1 MTPPLHAIRLLD
13 HAEQLLSRGRCR
25 DAFVCT
31 GRLRSRQAVA
41 GEPAARWRTIRAR
54 ALWAL
59 GSVPRARAEALRA
72 LHEAQTGK
80 TRAHALH
87 VLAQIAWRTG
97 AVAEALAH
105 LRDAE
110 EASGVVEVS
119 TLRLRGHVL
128 RDAGRLEEALAACDR
143 ALELTTETGDAE
155 SEAEARAD
163 RGTLLA
169 ALGRWSEA
177 RGEVESAARL
187 FRERGDVRELTVAG
201 VARSV
206 LDLSNGDLG
215 GARPALERAR
225 AMCAVQPEAPRALA
239 EVLLLLT
246 DLQLAAGENAR
257 AEASAREALGLFTAL
272 RERRGECWGRV
283 RRAHALIALGRRE
296 EALREA
302 QRAARDAS
310 GSGLAVEAWALLALG
325 RVLLRTSRPD
335 AAAAFSQ
342 AQRFPTG
349 RRDLHHAALLG
360 EALARGAG
368 ADDPQLRRALEGLAV
383 FGDRRILS
391 LCLADARELLG
402 PDAGAPGA
410 DPGSR
415 PVTTP
420 VSSEVGALV
429 DAACVLA
436 GSESLPARW
445 AGAMRAVQGE
455 LPWWRVALV
464 GDPGLELR
472 RDLREPQ
479 PLGSDDPSRSLVAA
493 SNGAALVALGTAGV
507 TSDPVQ
513 ALHGVRLAAMAP
525 VAPGCFL
532 YADFRELPH
541 PERATAFLGEVA
553 RLLGPHVQG
562 GFPVSGESEASPS
575 WPGMLGRC
583 AAMRALCAQMA
594 RVAGTSVGVHI
605 EGETG
610 TGKERVARALHE
622 ASTRARRSFVAV
634 NASSLND
641 ELFEAELFGHVR
653 GAFTGAVANRDGYVA
668 EAEGG
673 TLFLDEVADLTPRA
687 QAKLLRFLQE
697 REYRKVGESITRKA
711 DVRILT
717 AANVSLA
724 ERVAAGLYREDLM
737 YRLVTLTL
745 RLPPL
750 RERGSDVLLLTRHF
764 LEAAARR
771 ERRPVPRPS
780 AELVRVL
787 TAYAWPGNVRELEQE
802 MTRLALFAT
811 GDVVGTEHLS
821 GRLIGAAPAR
831 APVSLREALLDHE
844 RHVVSRALDQHDGN
858 RARTAVALG
867 ITRQALLLKMRRL
880 SIG

>member
-1 MTPPLHAIRLLD
+1 MTPPLHAIRVLE

-31 GRLRSRQAVA
+31 GRLRSRSSVT

-59 GSVPRARAEALRA
+59 GSAPRARAEALRA
-72 LHEAQTGK
+72 LREAQAGE
-80 TRAHALH
+80 TRAHALN
-87 VLAQIAWRTG
+87 VLAQIAWHAG
-97 AVAEALAH
+97 AVAEALAR

-110 EASGVVEVS
+110 EASSVADIS
-119 TLRLRGHVL
+119 ALRLRGHIL
-128 RDAGRLEEALAACDR
+128 RDAGRLDEALAACDQ
-143 ALELTTETGDAE
+143 ALQMATETGDGEA
-155 SEAEARAD
+155 EAEARAD

-187 FRERGDVRELTVAG
+187 FRERGDARELTVAG
-201 VARSV
+201 VARAV
-206 LDLSNGDLG
+206 LELSNGDLG

-225 AMCAVQPEAPRALA
+225 AMCAAQPEAPRAFA
-239 EVLLLLT
+239 EVLLLLS
-246 DLQLAAGENAR
+246 DLHLAAGENAR
-257 AEASAREALGLFTAL
+257 AETCSREALGLFTVL

-283 RRAHALIALGRRE
+283 RRVHALLALGRRE

-302 QRAARDAS
+302 QRAVRETA

-325 RVLLRTSRPD
+325 RVLLRTERSK
-335 AAAAFSQ
+335 AASAFSE
-342 AQRFPTG
+342 AVRCRTG
-349 RRDLHHAALLG
+349 RRDLQHAALFG
-360 EALARGAG
+360 EALARGVG
-368 ADDPQLRRALEGLAV
+368 SDDPQLRRALEGLAV

-402 PDAGAPGA
+402 PDAPAPGGDVGA
-410 DPGSR
+410 R

-420 VSSEVGALV
+420 AFSEARALV
-429 DAACVLA
+429 DAARVLA
-436 GSESLPARW
+436 GGDSLPARW
-445 AGAMRAVQGE
+445 AGAMRAVQAE

-479 PLGSDDPSRSLVAA
+479 SLSAADPARKLAAESNGPMLVA
-493 SNGAALVALGTAGV
+493 VETAGF
-507 TSDPVQ
+507 SRDPVQ
-513 ALHGVRLAAMAP
+513 VLHDVRLAAIAP
-525 VAPGCFL
+525 VAPGYSL
-532 YADFRELPH
+532 YADFRELAQ

-553 RLLGPHVQG
+553 RLLGPHVESG
-562 GFPVSGESEASPS
+562 LPVSCDAEEP
-575 WPGMLGRC
+575 PGCPGILGRC
-583 AAMRALCAQMA
+583 AAMRALCAEIA
-594 RVAGTSVGVHI
+594 RIAGTSLGVHI

-622 ASTRARRSFVAV
+622 ASSRARRPFVAV

-641 ELFEAELFGHVR
+641 ELFESEVFGHVR

-697 REYRKVGESITRKA
+697 REYRRLGESVTRKA

-750 RERGSDVLLLTRHF
+750 RERGSDILLLARHF
-764 LEAAARR
+764 LEVAARR
-771 ERRPVPRPS
+771 DRRPVPRPS

-787 TAYAWPGNVRELEQE
+787 TAYPWPGNVRQLEQE

-811 GDVVGTEHLS
+811 SEVVGPEHLS
-821 GRLIGAAPAR
+821 GRLQGSAPAR

-844 RHVVSRALDQHDGN
+844 RHVISRALERHDGN

-880 SIG
+880 GIG